1 MSTLLLSAFSVTL
14 LSLVWFVA
22 KRQRLLKLER
32 YLGDRQYR
40 KLIKPVRAINRALT
54 PREKMEREHKF
65 IRDWIRTQREIDG
78 VLQREI
84 YLLEE
89 EENLNAARRNGVSL
103 DEQAALMSKIEGDLG
118 QIRPRLWK
126 NAQDLIKM
134 DSRRDLGS
142 WTLEFFQSP
151 GEQWKREGIDC
162 NSGLGC
168 CARNCGCCEEG
179 QRSHAEQSVR
189 YDVATHCT
197 IECGC
202 CIRWRG
208 FRRLEDC
215 K

>member
-54 PREKMEREHKF
+54 PREKVEREQKF

-89 EENLNAARRNGVSL
+89 EEDLNAARRNGVSL

-134 DSRRDLGS
+134 DSRRELGS
-142 WTLEFFQSP
+142 
-151 GEQWKREGIDC
+151 
-162 NSGLGC
+162 
-168 CARNCGCCEEG
+168 
-179 QRSHAEQSVR
+179 
-189 YDVATHCT
+189 
-197 IECGC
+197 
-202 CIRWRG
+202 
-208 FRRLEDC
+208 
-215 K
+215 